1 MLLSVSCPT
10 LWKWNAKFLECPV
23 EVKYLLRFSWVWC
36 LQDSGAACGSG
47 GVAQVLLSW
56 QQHTHMHTHTRTH
69 TQREGW
75 SSEGGALH
83 ERAVISSDMKLGLTT
98 FLNAYYEAILL
109 SPERC
114 CKMSFTDALTIVGGL
129 AVVFHL
135 LRLAW
140 RCWCGFRE
148 FILSERWQVD
158 LRTYGKW
165 AGNIKENVF

>member
-1 MLLSVSCPT
+1 MSCPT
-10 LWKWNAKFLECPV
+10 LWKWNAKILECPV
-23 EVKYLLRFSWVWC
+23 KVEYLFEFSWVWC
-36 LQDSGAACGSG
+36 SQASGAACGLRVCCSSFTLMT
-47 GVAQVLLSW
+47 AA
-56 QQHTHMHTHTRTH
+56 HTHMHAHTRTQGVEQWRRSTTCKSCH
-69 TQREGW
+69 ILW
-75 SSEGGALH
+75 H
-83 ERAVISSDMKLGLTT
+83 KLGLTT
-98 FLNAYYEAILL
+98 FLNACYEAVLL
-109 SPERC
+109 SPELC